1 MTYKVIQW
9 ATGGVGK
16 AAIEGVQ
23 SHPELQLVGCWVHSP
38 DKAGKD
44 AGVIAGVGEI
54 GVPATNNID
63 DILAL
68 DADCVVYTPLLP
80 NEDEVVRLLESGKSV
95 VTTVGWVY
103 PSKSKTTDR
112 LQQACLKGNSVLHG
126 TGIHPGGMTERF
138 PLQLTSL
145 TRAVT
150 YVRAEEFSDIRTYGA
165 PDVISEIMLF
175 GKKPEEALASPMVT
189 FLTDGFA
196 QSIHMVGDE
205 MGFNL
210 DEEINTINEVAAATA
225 PIDSPIGV
233 IEPGLVA
240 AQRFTWQGCV
250 NGEPV
255 IEAIVN
261 WFMGDKHF
269 DKPWGFGPQ
278 GPRYEL
284 VLKGD
289 PDLTAV
295 YHGIHPATVEAGL
308 LRNEGI
314 IVTAMHCVNAI
325 PYICRAEPGIRS
337 YLDLPM
343 ICGRA
348 APELGN
354 ANVT

>member
-1 MTYKVIQW
+1 MTYRVVQW

-23 SHPELQLVGCWVHSP
+23 SHPELQLVGCRVYSSE
-38 DKAGKD
+38 KAGKD
-44 AGVIAGVGEI
+44 AGMIAGIGEI
-54 GVPATNNID
+54 GVTATNNID

-68 DADCVVYTPLLP
+68 GADCVIYTPLLP
-80 NEDEVVRLLESGKSV
+80 NEDEVVQLLESGKNV

-103 PSKSKTTDR
+103 PFKSGNIDR
-112 LQQACLKGNSVLHG
+112 LQEACSKGKSVLHG

-138 PLQLTSL
+138 PMQLTSF

-150 YVRAEEFSDIRTYGA
+150 HVRAEEFSDIRTYGA
-165 PDVISEIMLF
+165 PDVIGEIMLF
-175 GKKPEEALASPMVT
+175 GKKPEEALASPLVH
-189 FLTDGFA
+189 FLANGFG
-196 QSIHMVGDE
+196 QSIHMIADE
-205 MGFNL
+205 LGFNL
-210 DEEINTINEVAAATA
+210 DSEINTINEVAVATS

-240 AQRFTWQGCV
+240 AQRFTWQGRV

-261 WFMGDKHF
+261 WFMGEEHF
-269 DKPWGFGPQ
+269 DKPWSFGPQ
-278 GPRYEL
+278 GVRYEIE
-284 VLKGD
+284 VKGD
-289 PDLTAV
+289 PNLKAV
-295 YHGIHPATVEAGL
+295 YHGFHPATIEAGL

-314 IVTAMHCVNAI
+314 VATAMHCVNAV
-325 PYICRAEPGIRS
+325 PYVCKAQPGIRS

-348 APELGN
+348 AR
-354 ANVT
+354 